1 MPSRRPAWISA
12 AREVATALRED
23 HTSLTAAGVA
33 FFLFVATIPTI
44 AAVVSVY
51 GLVADPDEVTEASHT
66 LFESLP
72 HDVRALLT
80 RQLTHI
86 ATTGGGALSLSL
98 ALSIAAAIWSASSAT
113 AYLLEALHLTYGEPD
128 RRGFLPRRLRALRY
142 TVAGVVTAAAAL
154 WLIVTVSGWASG
166 ERIPSVVGWIG
177 RIGALGG
184 IGLFVFG
191 ALSVLYRHG
200 AAGAA
205 NRRRVTP
212 GALLAVVVWTAA
224 SVGFQVYTTNF
235 GSYNETYGSLAA
247 VVLAMLWLWISAFA
261 VLAGA
266 ETNAVLE
273 ARGA

>member
-1 MPSRRPAWISA
+1 M
-12 AREVATALRED
+12 RED

-33 FFLFVATIPTI
+33 FFLFVAAIPTV

-51 GLVADPDEVTEASHT
+51 GLVADPDEVTEASRT

-72 HDVRALLT
+72 HDVRSLLT

-86 ATTGGGALSLSL
+86 AATSGGALSLSL

-128 RRGFLPRRLRALRY
+128 RRRFLPRRLRALRY
-142 TVAGVVTAAAAL
+142 TAAGVVTGAAAL
-154 WLIVTVSGWASG
+154 WLIISVAGWTAG
-166 ERIPSVVGWIG
+166 DRVPGVVRWIG

-191 ALSVLYRHG
+191 SLSVLYRHG
-200 AAGAA
+200 APGAA
-205 NRRRVTP
+205 DRRHVTP
-212 GALLAVVVWTAA
+212 GALLAVVVWTVA
-224 SVGFQVYTTNF
+224 SIGFQVYTANF
-235 GSYNETYGSLAA
+235 GSYHETYGSLAA

-273 ARGA
+273 ARGD